1 MEKFSN
7 FYKKLIANIEF
18 KFPVKL
24 SFKFESEIKIFQ
36 TKTKRICQQQ
46 PALKEILK
54 RIQKK
59 SGPKRKLRDAGRY
72 EEQQKN
78 WLLINK
84 Y

>member
-54 RIQKK
+54 RI
-59 SGPKRKLRDAGRY
+59 
-72 EEQQKN
+72 
-78 WLLINK
+78 
-84 Y
+84 